1 MSDEYVVAVGREA
14 SLPPRNVLISQAWG
28 SLPVSYF
35 QDHEDLDECSF
46 LDLKV
51 NKWEINDLW
60 AGNGIEPAIRIDILK
75 GAALS
80 DFMRNHDFPISCV
93 AYERLLVLKLD
104 EGAEAIDEMLLLRL
118 ISVLVGIGKVY
129 VLRQRVEELTEGSI
143 NAMPTVGAVVE
154 KLNGVA

>member
-14 SLPPRNVLISQAWG
+14 SLPPRNVLINQAWG
-28 SLPVSYF
+28 ALPVSYF
-35 QDHEDLDECSF
+35 QDHEDIDECSF

-51 NKWEINDLW
+51 NKWEVNNLW
-60 AGNGIEPAIRIDILK
+60 AGRGVEPTIRIDILK
-75 GAALS
+75 GAALG
-80 DFMRNHDFPISCV
+80 DFMRNHDFQKSCV

-118 ISVLVGIGKVY
+118 ISVFVGIGKVY
-129 VLRQRVEELTEGSI
+129 VLRQRVEEMIEGSI
-143 NAMPTVGAVVE
+143 NAIPTVAAVIE